1 MKAAT
6 INVFRGLMENMGN
19 LNREMETIK
28 RMNKILELKNTNPV
42 MKNSLDRL
50 NSWNIG
56 NYRVSEYED
65 R

>member
-6 INVFRGLMENMGN
+6 INVFRGLMENMRN

-50 NSWNIG
+50 NSWNIR
-56 NYRVSEYED
+56 NYRVSEYKD

>member
-19 LNREMETIK
+19 LNRKMETIK
-28 RMNKILELKNTNPV
+28 RMNKILELKNTNPI

-50 NSWNIG
+50 NSWNTG

>member
-1 MKAAT
+1 
-6 INVFRGLMENMGN
+6 MENMGN

-42 MKNSLDRL
+42 MKNSLDKL